1 MSRINGFL
9 GRRNLIKLMGVAGVT
24 AAATTACS
32 QATKNTA
39 ETTASPAAQPVAN
52 NSPAP
57 ANKDVYIRPFSDD
70 MTPEQAL
77 QLLVDGHKRF
87 MEQKLAHP
95 RQDFARLVETGADQF
110 PFAAFLS
117 CADSRLPLEV
127 LFDQGIGDCFVVR
140 LAGNIATPEAVGSL
154 EFGTAVLGSK
164 VLVVMGHEACGAV
177 NAVLRQQKLP
187 ANSQIGSLVPFISPS
202 VDKVKSKP
210 GNDLVNAIKKNV
222 LDQVDALNKS
232 PILAGLIKDKKLKIV
247 GAYIDLDTS
256 KIEFLDGTEKKA

>member
-9 GRRNLIKLMGVAGVT
+9 GRRNLLKLMGVAGVT

-32 QATKNTA
+32 QATKQTTTA
-39 ETTASPAAQPVAN
+39 QTPASPAAQTVADTA
-52 NSPAP
+52 SKGKEP
-57 ANKDVYIRPFSDD
+57 YIRPFSDD
-70 MTPEQAL
+70 MTPDQAL
-77 QLLVDGHKRF
+77 KLLEDGHKRF
-87 MEQKLAHP
+87 LDQRLAHP
-95 RQDFARLVETGADQF
+95 RQDMARLTETGADQF

-187 ANSQIGSLVPFISPS
+187 ANSKIGSLVPFISPG
-202 VDKVKSKP
+202 VDKVKAKP
-210 GNDLVNAIKKNV
+210 GNDLVNAIKANTI
-222 LDQVDALNKS
+222 DQVETLKKS
-232 PILAGLIKDKKLKIV
+232 PILSGLVKDNKLKIV
-247 GAYIDLDTS
+247 GAYYDLDNG
-256 KIEFLDGTEKKA
+256 KVEFLDKKA